1 MASLYSS
8 LGGLEQV
15 RHKDKPP
22 LHLWNPDNVSDI
34 DITIEADGSWTYL
47 GTPITRD
54 RLAHLFSTVLRR
66 EKDGEYYLVTPVE
79 KCRIKVVDAPFV
91 VVLLKESGAGCEQSL
106 TFTTNMADEVT
117 VDYEHPLRVTEG
129 ADETMIYAM
138 IRDGLEAKL
147 SRNVYY
153 QLAELLVEENGEMGV
168 WSEGLFFPL
177 MKD

>member
-1 MASLYSS
+1 
-8 LGGLEQV
+8 
-15 RHKDKPP
+15 
-22 LHLWNPDNVSDI
+22 
-34 DITIEADGSWTYL
+34 
-47 GTPITRD
+47 
-54 RLAHLFSTVLRR
+54 LRR

-117 VDYEHPLRVTEG
+117 VDYEHPLRVAEG
-129 ADETMIYAM
+129 ADGTMIYAM